1 MTVAVAREAAV
12 QQRAEDVARVGAAG
26 ACDFFRGAGGDDAAT
41 VLAAFWSKID
51 DMVGALDDVEI
62 MFDDEHCVA

>member
-26 ACDFFRGAGGDDAAT
+26 ACDFFRGAGGYDAPAVFAT
-41 VLAAFWSKID
+41 FRTKIND
-51 DMVGALDDVEI
+51 VVG
-62 MFDDEHCVA
+62 